1 MKNKIGK
8 NAYMSNQLQKPFSDI
23 IGEKSPVQKM
33 LKLAWHFAE
42 AKPETVANT
51 IESKSASA
59 LILTHLL
66 GLMTSVGMINCRG
79 LHSSAITLLRA
90 IEDATDCFAA
100 VGING
105 NAAIKWNKGKL
116 KSSDAAKIWTFDS
129 NSDNANSSEYRKM
142 IRTSLNAYSHCTP
155 EQANWNIYLE
165 TIAENKCKMQLNTT
179 PMVININ
186 AYFIDRYL
194 CIHTFELS
202 EVVKTVYSKYIR
214 ENSDLEKQINDLQ
227 KNIEEIIFEFLKF
240 IGKEKLDIMTAPELL
255 RIKR

>member
-1 MKNKIGK
+1 
-8 NAYMSNQLQKPFSDI
+8 MSNQLQKPFSDI
-23 IGEKSPVQKM
+23 IGETSPIQKM
-33 LKLAWHFAE
+33 LKFAWHFAE

-66 GLMTSVGMINCRG
+66 GLLTSAGMINCRG

-100 VGING
+100 VGIDG
-105 NAAIKWNKGKL
+105 NAAIKWNEGKL

-129 NSDNANSSEYRKM
+129 KSDNMNSSEYRKM
-142 IRTSLNAYSHCTP
+142 IRASLNSYSHCTP

-165 TIAENKCKMQLNTT
+165 TIAENKCKMELNTK

-186 AYFIDRYL
+186 AYYIDRYL
-194 CIHTFELS
+194 CVHIFELT
-202 EVVKTVYSKYIR
+202 EVIKLVYSKYI
-214 ENSDLEKQINDLQ
+214 NQNPDLEKQILDLQ
-227 KNIEEIIFEFLKF
+227 KNIEEIILDFLKF
-240 IGKEKLDIMTAPELL
+240 IGKEKLDIMIAPELL
-255 RIKR
+255 RLK